1 MERKCLYFLKIFKAE
16 LEDLLEDLKAVE
28 ERYKTRFSSAE
39 ITNYVLLE
47 NEALLSREEES
58 IRRLLA
64 SIDGL
69 NPSQYKSIK
78 EIVEELDAI
87 VREFITDKEY
97 PAAVHRLLRRKMDKV
112 LSYVMADEAP

>member
-1 MERKCLYFLKIFKAE
+1 MVNKCIYFLKILRAE
-16 LEDLLEDLKAVE
+16 LEDLLEDLHAVE
-28 ERYKTRFSSAE
+28 ARYRERFANSE

-58 IRRLLA
+58 VRELII

-69 NPSQYKSIK
+69 NSSRYKSVN
-78 EIVEELDAI
+78 EIIEDLDAV
-87 VREFITDKEY
+87 VREFITNKEY

-112 LSYVMADEAP
+112 LSYVVAGDIL